1 MKLTVE
7 QIEVLENFIRLYQIE
22 QGKGIPMG
30 EGYLINA
37 AAVIWEGQQLDLST
51 TMTYT
56 MMMKGCDL

>member
-7 QIEVLENFIRLYQIE
+7 QISTLENFIRLYQIE

-37 AAVIWEGQQLDLST
+37 AAVIWEGQ
-51 TMTYT
+51 
-56 MMMKGCDL
+56 